1 MPASDDTRHDTRPL
15 GRSGLHMLPLG
26 IGTNKWRRADRGA
39 VLETYKTIN
48 DAGPCMID
56 TAEIYFS
63 ERVVGDCLR
72 TDPARAVIATKFFP
86 FPGRTSPR
94 RLMSGL
100 DGSLARLGLKTID
113 LYYVHFPL
121 PLLDVRV
128 FAEGLVEAV
137 KSGKARA
144 VGVAN
149 FGADQMRRIA
159 DHLGKRGIPL
169 AANQVHYSLVH
180 RAPETNGVLEAC
192 RELDVALVAYFPLAS
207 GRLAQP
213 SDGAG
218 TKALLTCLAEIT
230 GAHEASISQ
239 VALNWLMARDP
250 HVIPIPGATKAAH
263 ASANLGALDW
273 RLSDAEF
280 DAIDR
285 ASTGAG
291 RQQVSS

>member
-1 MPASDDTRHDTRPL
+1 MPADHDTRPL
-15 GRSGLHMLPLG
+15 GRTGIHVLPLG

-39 VLETYKTIN
+39 VLETYRTIH

-72 TDPARAVIATKFFP
+72 LGPTRALTATKFFP
-86 FPGRTSPR
+86 FPGRISPR
-94 RLMSGL
+94 RVMRGL
-100 DGSLARLGLKTID
+100 DGSLARLGLKTVD

-121 PLLDVRV
+121 PLIDVNV
-128 FAEGLVEAV
+128 FAEGLTEAV

-159 DHLGKRGIPL
+159 DQLARSGIPL

-180 RAPETNGVLEAC
+180 RHAETNGVLDAC

-207 GRLAQP
+207 GRLAKP
-213 SDGAG
+213 PDTGGAQ
-218 TKALLTCLAEIT
+218 ALLTLLADVAR
-230 GAHEASISQ
+230 AHDASISQ
-239 VALNWLMARDP
+239 VALNWLLARAP
-250 HVIPIPGATKAAH
+250 HI
-263 ASANLGALDW
+263 
-273 RLSDAEF
+273 
-280 DAIDR
+280 
-285 ASTGAG
+285 
-291 RQQVSS
+291 

>member
-1 MPASDDTRHDTRPL
+1 MPADRDTRHDTRPL
-15 GRSGLHMLPLG
+15 GRTGIHVLPLG

-39 VLETYKTIN
+39 VLETCRTIH

-72 TDPARAVIATKFFP
+72 AGPTRAVIASKFLP

-94 RLMSGL
+94 RLMSAL

-113 LYYVHFPL
+113 LYYVHYPL
-121 PLLDVRV
+121 PLIDVRV

-149 FGADQMRRIA
+149 FNADQMRRIA
-159 DHLGKRGIPL
+159 DHLARTGVPL
-169 AANQVHYSLVH
+169 AANQVNYSLLR
-180 RAPETNGVLEAC
+180 RAAETNGVLEAC

-207 GRLAQP
+207 ARLTQP
-213 SDGAG
+213 SDGMG
-218 TKALLTCLAEIT
+218 STKALLTCLADI
-230 GAHEASISQ
+230 GRAHDAGVSQ
-239 VALNWLMARDP
+239 VALNWLLARDS
-250 HVIPIPGATKAAH
+250 HVIPIPGATKPHH
-263 ASANLGALDW
+263 ARANLDALGW
-273 RLSDAEF
+273 RLSETEF

-285 ASTGAG
+285 ASATSGT
-291 RQQVSS
+291 